1 MNRLIRGLL
10 AIALL
15 PAPAMGAI
23 PPDDFAACLD
33 GIRDTARARDIAP
46 TTIDTLLDG
55 LTPSE
60 RVIELDRRQPEFTTT
75 LHDYLNAR
83 VDRGRI
89 QRGRRLLREHTDLL
103 ARIEAEYGVA
113 ARYLMAFWGLE
124 SNFGRT
130 TGSMPTVRSLATLA
144 CDRRRGEFF
153 ESQLISALQLVDDRT
168 VSADQLR
175 GSWAGALGNF
185 QFLPSVY
192 RDHAVDADGDG
203 QVDLWDSLPDAAESA
218 ANFLRARGWEPEQR
232 WGREVRLPEGFD
244 YRLAETEQS
253 VADWARAGLRRA
265 NGEALPAADLNAR
278 LIVPAGAE
286 GPAFLVY
293 RNFDVIMRWNPSRAY
308 ALSVGILADRLVGA
322 PPLANPPPDRAA
334 LPVDTIE
341 AVQTALQIRGFD
353 VGPVDGRMG
362 PQTRQAIRSFQGQQA
377 MTRDGHPD
385 RALLRALGLEQSEDS
400 DHVE

>member
-1 MNRLIRGLL
+1 MNRLIQGLF

-15 PAPAMGAI
+15 PAPALGAI

-33 GIRDTARARDIAP
+33 RIRDTARSRDIAP
-46 TTIDTLLDG
+46 TTIDEMLG
-55 LTPSE
+55 GVTPSD

-89 QRGRRLLREHTDLL
+89 QSGRRMLREHADLL
-103 ARIEAEYGVA
+103 GRIEADYGVP
-113 ARYLMAFWGLE
+113 ARYLVAFWGLE

-130 TGSMPTVRSLATLA
+130 TGSMSTVRSLATLA

-153 ESQLISALQLVDDRT
+153 ESELISALHLVDEQT
-168 VSADQLR
+168 LAADQLR

-192 RDHAVDADGDG
+192 RRHAVDADGDG
-203 QVDLWDSLPDAAESA
+203 RIDLWDSLPDAAESA
-218 ANFLRARGWEPEQR
+218 ANFLRARGWTPEQR

-253 VADWARAGLRRA
+253 VNEWAQAGLRRA
-265 NGEALPAADLNAR
+265 NGKALPSADFDAR

-293 RNFDVIMRWNPSRAY
+293 PNFDVIMRWNPSRAY
-308 ALSVGILADRLVGA
+308 ALSVGLLADRLVGA
-322 PPLANPPPDRAA
+322 PPLHNPPPDRPA

-341 AVQTALQIRGFD
+341 ALQTALQTRGFE

-362 PQTRQAIRSFQGQQA
+362 PRTREAIRTFQDQQA

-385 RALLRALGLEQSEDS
+385 RSLLRALGIEQSEDS
-400 DHVE
+400 NDVE